1 MISGIHR
8 VIDGQEL
15 LNQINVF
22 PVPDGDTGTN
32 LSLSLGAALPVLQ
45 QNEQKHLGTLLAAVA
60 DALLD
65 GARGN
70 SGAIMAQF
78 FQGMSD
84 AAADLSRFTPHT
96 FAKAVVTGSDYAHD
110 AMSNPREGT
119 ILSVIAAFAASVD
132 DQSRGAADGGFPAL
146 IGAALEESR
155 QALAATQEQLE
166 VLRKAGVVDAG
177 AKGFVELVDGMSEY
191 LSTGN
196 IVAEPDLSMLS
207 IDEPLVTVGSS
218 LESGYRFCTE
228 CIVTGTDIDRRKLR
242 EALADLGDSL
252 VLAGTKRKAKV
263 HIHVD
268 EPERVFDV
276 ARRYGHVS
284 AEKADDMRRQQ
295 TSSHDASRRF
305 AVITDSAADIPDE
318 DMERLDIH
326 MVPCRVQ
333 FGQRGYLDKVSITAN
348 EFFAE
353 LRSNPNHPTTS
364 QPAPGDFR
372 RQYQF
377 LASHFADVLSINLT
391 GMVSGTVE
399 AARAAAERVNA
410 HGRIHVINSRNA
422 SLGQGLLVVAA
433 AEYAKAG
440 LSVQDAIAAVQKLIP
455 DTRTYGLLKDLRFAV
470 RGGRVPR
477 WVKTIAELLRATA
490 IIRTVPDGRVAS
502 GTFLF
507 GRKNRV
513 RRFARYVARNTP
525 GRRGAGRRHRA
536 RGMPR
541 RRGGTG
547 ARIARP
553 VRQHSPHHDY
563 RYRRGA
569 RRARRTRHA
578 DRGDP
583 ALYAPDGRQA
593 VQLTLQHLAIG
604 LDQVVAL
611 VAGVVDTP
619 VHGPGPEARAIPAR
633 GRDQLVVTGEPAV
646 GAVGIEDHGHAVMQR
661 GEEVVRLRGH
671 QRRGLQR
678 LVRRLAAPVLP
689 EPGEG
694 ERLLAG
700 ERNEIRDLHVALAV
714 PLVEAVRQHQAA
726 AAAVG
731 GAVRRLFGN
740 RLGPRVDHLVA
751 DGRVLGPG
759 RHEPPAQR
767 HQFPAPA
774 LGIANRGDV
783 LCRGDVVARPEI
795 ERTGRAEQR
804 RGCLGRGIERETA
817 AHGYSRM
824 PMPRFMRYRQPANSS
839 STNATR
845 MT

>member
-1 MISGIHR
+1 LNGPVSTQLSGDRFANALISGIHR

-45 QNEQKHLGTLLAAVA
+45 QNDEKHLGTLLASVA

-84 AAADLSRFTPHT
+84 SAGELSRFTPYT
-96 FAKAVVTGSDYAHD
+96 FARAVVMGSDYAHD

-132 DQSRGAADGGFPAL
+132 DRSKRDADGDFPAL
-146 IGAALEESR
+146 VGGALEVSR
-155 QALAATQEQLE
+155 QALADTQQQLE
-166 VLRKAGVVDAG
+166 VLRRAGVVDAG
-177 AKGFVELVDGMSEY
+177 AKGFVELVDGMNEY
-191 LSTGN
+191 LSTGT
-196 IVAEPDLSMLS
+196 IVAEPDLSLLS
-207 IDEPLVTVGSS
+207 IEAPLVTVGSS

-295 TSSHDASRRF
+295 TSSHDANRRF

-333 FGQRGYLDKVSITAN
+333 FGDRGYLDKVSITAS
-348 EFFAE
+348 EFFEE

-391 GMVSGTVE
+391 GMASGTLE
-399 AARAAAERVNA
+399 AARSAADRVNA
-410 HGRIHVINSRNA
+410 HGRVHVINSRNA

-440 LSVQDAIAAVQKLIP
+440 LSVQDAIAAVEKLIP

-513 RRFARYVARNTP
+513 RRFARYVARKTP
-525 GRRGAGRRHRA
+525 AA
-536 RGMPR
+536 E
-541 RRGGTG
+541 
-547 ARIARP
+547 
-553 VRQHSPHHDY
+553 
-563 RYRRGA
+563 
-569 RRARRTRHA
+569 
-578 DRGDP
+578 
-583 ALYAPDGRQA
+583 ALD
-593 VQLTLQHLAIG
+593 VAI
-604 LDQVVAL
+604 
-611 VAGVVDTP
+611 
-619 VHGPGPEARAIPAR
+619 
-633 GRDQLVVTGEPAV
+633 
-646 GAVGIEDHGHAVMQR
+646 GHAVCS
-661 GEEVVRLRGH
+661 ED
-671 QRRGLQR
+671 
-678 LVRRLAAPVLP
+678 AVL
-689 EPGEG
+689 
-694 ERLLAG
+694 L
-700 ERNEIRDLHVALAV
+700 
-714 PLVEAVRQHQAA
+714 EAEL
-726 AAAVG
+726 
-731 GAVRRLFGN
+731 RRLFDNIHRTTITDIGAA
-740 RLGPRVDHLVA
+740 LGVH
-751 DGRVLGPG
+751 GGPG
-759 RHEPPAQR
+759 T
-767 HQFPAPA
+767 
-774 LGIANRGDV
+774 LI
-783 LCRGDVVARPEI
+783 VATQP
-795 ERTGRAEQR
+795 
-804 RGCLGRGIERETA
+804 
-817 AHGYSRM
+817 YSR
-824 PMPRFMRYRQPANSS
+824 PTGAQQPVG
-839 STNATR
+839 R
-845 MT
+845 E